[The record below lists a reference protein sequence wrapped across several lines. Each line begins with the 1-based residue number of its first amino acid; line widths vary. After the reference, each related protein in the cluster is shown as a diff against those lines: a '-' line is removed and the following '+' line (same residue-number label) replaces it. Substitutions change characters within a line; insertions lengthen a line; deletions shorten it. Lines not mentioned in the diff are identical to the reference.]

1 MIQFN
6 NIILHNFG
14 SYHHA
19 DIDLQN
25 KGFCLVSGENN
36 FKQDNALSNGS
47 GKSFIWSGIC
57 YAITGATIQGLKS
70 DLKNIYVDENDAYV
84 IFKNGEAF
92 ILNMNIKEYEK
103 GTIFNH
109 DPLRTRKLLMNK
121 REILK
126 YEQKCIKDGYT
137 VVPTKLY
144 LKKGMAKIEI
154 ALAKGKKLYDKR
166 ETIKERDDKR
176 NIDKAIKRN

>member
-1 MIQFN
+1 MDKSEGIKVILVNKKASFN
-6 NIILHNFG
+6 YFLSDYLEAGLVLSGTEIKSIKAHN
-14 SYHHA
+14 
-19 DIDLQN
+19 
-25 KGFCLVSGENN
+25 VS
-36 FKQDNALSNGS
+36 L
-47 GKSFIWSGIC
+47 
-57 YAITGATIQGLKS
+57 
-70 DLKNIYVDENDAYV
+70 NDAYV

-166 ETIKERDDKR
+166 QATKERDDKR